1 MNQQPKHSYTE
12 ALDIVISNAASL
24 QVEMI
29 PVEQSLGR
37 VLAEDIK
44 ADRDFPP
51 FDRVTMDGIAVHSE
65 ALTRGRR
72 QFAVEK
78 VIAAGDKQDV
88 LSSKENCVEIM
99 TGAVL
104 PLQADTIIRY
114 EDVEI
119 TEGIAHLKVDKI
131 KAGQNV
137 HFRGL
142 DHKKGD
148 LIVERGCV
156 ISPAEIS
163 VAATVGKHELKVV
176 KPLRTVII
184 STGDELVPIDQN
196 PQPHQ
201 IRRSNAFMLQ
211 AALRNAGWESDLMHL
226 PDEKNIMKNLLEKAF
241 KNYQLLLFS
250 GAVSK
255 GKFDFLPEVLKE
267 MGVEEHFHK
276 VRQRPGKP
284 FWFGTTNQDHYVF
297 AFPGNPVSTFMCCY
311 TYLMPWIHESQ
322 NAMHHFKSARLA
334 ADMKFE
340 KPLTLF
346 QQVRTTIDD
355 EGVLWAHPIK
365 SHGSGDFVNL
375 VNGDGIIILPEEKP
389 DFKTGETYQFI
400 SYRS

>member
-1 MNQQPKHSYTE
+1 MSRQPQLSYSE

-24 QVEMI
+24 KIEVI

-51 FDRVTMDGIAVHSE
+51 FDRVTMDGIAVHSD
-65 ALTRGRR
+65 ALKSGRKE
-72 QFAVEK
+72 FKVEK

-99 TGAVL
+99 TGAVV
-104 PLQADTIIRY
+104 PLQCDTIIRY
-114 EDVEI
+114 EDLKI
-119 TEGIAHLKVDKI
+119 SEGIAYLQNEKI
-131 KAGQNV
+131 KPGQNV
-137 HFRGL
+137 HFQGL

-148 LIVERGCV
+148 LIVERGCA

-163 VAATVGKHELKVV
+163 VAATVGKDELKVV
-176 KPLRTVII
+176 KPLKTIVI
-184 STGDELVPIDQN
+184 STGDELVPIDQT
-196 PQPHQ
+196 PAPHQ

-211 AALRNAGWESDLMHL
+211 AALKRIGWDADLMHL
-226 PDEKNIMKNLLEKAF
+226 PDEKSIMINLLEKAF
-241 KNYQLLLFS
+241 QKYQLLLFS

-255 GKFDFLPEVLKE
+255 GKFDYLPQVLKDL
-267 MGVEEHFHK
+267 GVQEHFHK

-284 FWFGTTNQDHYVF
+284 FWFGTTSQDHYVF
-297 AFPGNPVSTFMCCY
+297 AFPGNPVSSFMCCY

-322 NAMHHFKSARLA
+322 NAMQSFRTARLA
-334 ADMKFE
+334 VDMKFD

-346 QQVRTTIDD
+346 QQVRTTTDD
-355 EGVLWAHPIK
+355 EGVLWAHPIR

-375 VNGDGIIILPEEKP
+375 VNGDGILIFPEEVSE
-389 DFKTGETYQFI
+389 FTAGESYQFI